1 MTVNGYTIAPGVD
14 LSYADL
20 SRRVLSDADLTGADL
35 TGADLSGSILW
46 RADFTGAIL
55 HNVNF
60 TYADFCGTV
69 LTSDQLM
76 WLTLTRQ
83 ITPIQAAGCK
93 LSKTKGKLLIDSV

>member
-1 MTVNGYTIAPGVD
+1 MTVNGYTIEPGAE
-14 LSYADL
+14 LRFANL
-20 SRRVLSDADLTGADL
+20 RRRVLSGADLSDADLTGADL

-46 RADFTGAIL
+46 RADFTCAIL

-93 LSKTKGKLLIDSV
+93 VVEAA